1 MGSAVAVEDGEEVHG
16 RAVDPGEEARL
27 EGDGVLHLAHLPG
40 RELHGRRRPRAAPA
54 AARSRTGVVAGSRG
68 GHRGV
73 AFAAVGNIHA
83 GASHLTTYDDQP
95 VDRSMKEGERE
106 RGVWQ
111 VEGGNEESCR
121 GLYSRSRGRQ
131 GLHAGGRRPPRT
143 LNWWCRGRVSWAWA
157 TKARCSLR
165 DWTHSPCTQRPARQY
180 LAIDKQLTIIWSHI
194 KTFSMGEK
202 WVPLLSKVQ
211 CIHQRCCG
219 RSNLCCKSYLC
230 HIPQ

>member
-83 GASHLTTYDDQP
+83 GASHLTTYDDLP
-95 VDRSMKEGERE
+95 VDRSMKERERE
-106 RGVWQ
+106 ECGKLKEETKNLAGVFIPGRVDGRGCMRAV
-111 VEGGNEESCR
+111 
-121 GLYSRSRGRQ
+121 
-131 GLHAGGRRPPRT
+131 GGRHVR
-143 LNWWCRGRVSWAWA
+143 
-157 TKARCSLR
+157 
-165 DWTHSPCTQRPARQY
+165 
-180 LAIDKQLTIIWSHI
+180 
-194 KTFSMGEK
+194 
-202 WVPLLSKVQ
+202 
-211 CIHQRCCG
+211 
-219 RSNLCCKSYLC
+219 
-230 HIPQ
+230 